1 MFPWLEEL
9 AETLR
14 AYLPI
19 VLQYVALVVIAILIE
34 RLITRRIR
42 KAVEK
47 LQLPADVGNAL
58 ILATRVVIL
67 VAASIVAM
75 SIGGVPSSWL
85 VSLSALG
92 GMAIG
97 FASTRSIGNF
107 IAGIY
112 IILARPFRI
121 GDYVRIGGLEGV
133 VEEITINYTKLR
145 RPDGTLV
152 LVSNQKSLE
161 SDIVNFSIEVEEGK
175 KLSCY
180 TFKMGFDHS
189 VPSEELEAALREA
202 LDRASRGLPRPP
214 EMRLVKCDKGGREYE
229 FSFYVE
235 DAGKLMAVKH
245 ELMSALLRAWEA
257 LRAGRR

>member
-1 MFPWLEEL
+1 LPWLEEL
-9 AETLR
+9 AEKLW

-19 VLQYVALVVIAILIE
+19 IAQYVVLVAVALLIE

-42 KAVEK
+42 RAVEK

-58 ILATRVVIL
+58 ILTTRVIVL

-97 FASTRSIGNF
+97 FASTRSIGNL

-161 SDIVNFSIEVEEGK
+161 SDIINFSVELGEDE
-175 KLSCY
+175 KLFCY
-180 TFKMGFDHS
+180 SFRMGFDHS
-189 VPSEELEAALREA
+189 IPSEELEGALGEA
-202 LDRASRGLPRPP
+202 LKRAAGDLPRSP
-214 EMRLVKCDKGGREYE
+214 ELKLVKCDRGGREYE
-229 FSFYVE
+229 FIFFVR
-235 DAGKLMAVKH
+235 DARDIMAVKH
-245 ELMSALLRAWEA
+245 ELMSALLKAWEA
-257 LRAGRR
+257 LRARRR

>member
-1 MFPWLEEL
+1 MWPWLEEL
-9 AETLR
+9 ARRLWT
-14 AYLPI
+14 YLP
-19 VLQYVALVVIAILIE
+19 VVAQYVALVVVALLLE
-34 RLITRRIR
+34 RLITRRIK

-47 LQLPADVGNAL
+47 LQLPVDVGNAL
-58 ILATRVVIL
+58 ILTTRVVIL

-97 FASTRSIGNF
+97 FASTRSIGNL

-161 SDIVNFSIEVEEGK
+161 SDITNFSVEEGGRR
-175 KLSCY
+175 LFCY
-180 TFKMGFDHS
+180 SFKMGFDHS
-189 VPSEELEAALREA
+189 IPSGELETALEKALGEAA
-202 LDRASRGLPRPP
+202 RGLPRPP
-214 EMRLVKCDKGGREYE
+214 ELRLVKCDRGGREYE
-229 FSFYVE
+229 LTFYVE
-235 DAGKLMAVKH
+235 DARELADVRH